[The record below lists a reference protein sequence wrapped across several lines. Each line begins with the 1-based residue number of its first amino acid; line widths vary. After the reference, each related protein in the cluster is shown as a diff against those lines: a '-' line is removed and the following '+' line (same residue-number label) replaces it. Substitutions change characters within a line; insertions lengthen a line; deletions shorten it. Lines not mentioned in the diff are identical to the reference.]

1 MSRRRFFLAAIAACT
16 MWMSACSQAVPT
28 KISVTQAQLEQGLQ
42 GHFPKQ
48 LPIAGLLQFEMQQPQ
63 LALLPQTNQLHT
75 VLKVQ
80 LSGSALRT
88 VFSGEMQVR
97 FGLAYDGRD
106 RTVRAQRV
114 EVLSLSLP
122 EANPAIADMVQTYGL
137 KLAQQALQGFALYTV
152 PEQDLALADS
162 LGLQPGAITVTA
174 EGLDVAIESK
184 PQSAAKP

>member
-1 MSRRRFFLAAIAACT
+1 MG
-16 MWMSACSQAVPT
+16 ACSQAVPT

-63 LALLPQTNQLHT
+63 LALLPESNQLHT

-80 LSGSALRT
+80 LSGSALRAT
-88 VFSGEMQVR
+88 FQGEMQVR
-97 FGLAYDGRD
+97 FGLVYDGRD

-114 EVLSLSLP
+114 EVLSLTLP
-122 EANPAIADMVQTYGL
+122 EANPAIGDMVQTYGL
-137 KLAQQALQGFALYTV
+137 KLAQQALQGYALYTV
-152 PEQDLALADS
+152 PAQDLAAADK

-174 EGLDVAIESK
+174 QGLDVAIEHK
-184 PQSAAKP
+184 APSAAQP